1 VSGVL
6 TGSQKAAV
14 VLAQLDTN
22 RATKV
27 LRAMSEQEVVDLMS
41 TMATLPTLA
50 VDEVRRVLNE
60 FHLHASAAVQV
71 GQGGVDV
78 ARKLLRERLGSA
90 KTEEILDQ
98 FVEAGYSHPMAF
110 LHRIDPQRIASFIG
124 NEHPQ
129 LIALVLSHLPAD
141 SAAQVIANLEESTRP
156 DVARRIATMEQV
168 SPDVVRQVADF
179 MEQKLAAVLKAG
191 GAGPASAEAGGL
203 SSIVAILNQTERASE
218 QQILA
223 ELEASDPELA
233 ERIRNEMFVFDDI
246 ASLDDRTLQQVLR
259 NVVPKDLAVAL
270 KPVSD
275 EIRDKFLRN
284 VSERAAQDVLEE
296 VELLGPTR
304 VSQVE
309 AAQSAIVKVV
319 RELEASGEIVLARG
333 DDEFV

>member
-1 VSGVL
+1 MTATL

-14 VLAQLDTN
+14 VLAQLDTT
-22 RATKV
+22 RAAKV

-60 FHLHASAAVQV
+60 FHLHASAKAQV

-78 ARKLLRERLGSA
+78 ARKLLKERLGSA
-90 KTEEILDQ
+90 KTEEILDR
-98 FVEAGYSHPMAF
+98 FVEANYSHPLAF
-110 LHRIDPQRIASFIG
+110 LHRIDPQQIASFLG
-124 NEHPQ
+124 NEHAQ
-129 LIALVLSHLPAD
+129 LVALVLSHLPAD
-141 SAAQVIANLEESTRP
+141 SAARVIANLEESTRTG
-156 DVARRIATMEQV
+156 VARRIATLERV
-168 SPDVVRQVADF
+168 SPDVVAHVAEF
-179 MEQKLAAVLKAG
+179 LEQKLAAVLRAG
-191 GAGPASAEAGGL
+191 TTTATTETGGV

-223 ELEASDPELA
+223 ELEQSDPELA
-233 ERIRNEMFVFDDI
+233 EQIRNEMFVFDDI
-246 ASLDDRTLQQVLR
+246 ASLDDRTLQQILR
-259 NVVPKDLAVAL
+259 NVVPKDLATAL

-296 VELLGPTR
+296 VDLLGPTR
-304 VSQVE
+304 LSQVE
-309 AAQSAIVKVV
+309 AAQTAIVKIV
-319 RELEASGEIVLARG
+319 RGLEASGEIVLARG